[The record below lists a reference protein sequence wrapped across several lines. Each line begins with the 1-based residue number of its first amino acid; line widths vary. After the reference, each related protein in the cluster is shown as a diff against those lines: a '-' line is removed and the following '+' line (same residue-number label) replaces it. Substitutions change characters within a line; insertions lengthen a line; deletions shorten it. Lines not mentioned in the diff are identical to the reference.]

1 MSITTKP
8 PTKLDYEQAL
18 QGSYNDMNSTL
29 SVDGFIVGKVGHKI
43 VRSEPSSVEEDY
55 QFYDKVNGSDVLL
68 YTIRITYT
76 SALKQNLLSVER
88 IA

>member
-1 MSITTKP
+1 MSLTTKP
-8 PTKLDYEQAL
+8 PTKLDYEQAI
-18 QGSYNDMNSTL
+18 QGSFNDMNSTL

-43 VRSEPSSVEEDY
+43 VRSEPSSVAEDY
-55 QFYDKVNGSDVLL
+55 EFFDKVNGSDVLL

-76 SALKQNLLSVER
+76 SALKQTLLSVER